1 MTQELLEQKILENVK
16 PQKVNIVSGVC
27 NGCVFVD
34 KPSLC
39 KKFVCWTRLPEFKQ
53 LLNVVWVAKPTMT
66 NSFFAEMKKEKAK
79 DMRNITKNILI
90 KTYHDID
97 QKTL

>member
-1 MTQELLEQKILENVK
+1 MNQELLEQKILENVK
-16 PQKVNIVSGVC
+16 PQKVNITSGVC

-39 KKFVCWTRLPEFKQ
+39 KKFVCWTRLPDFKQ
-53 LLNVVWVAKPTMT
+53 LLNVVWVVKPTMT
-66 NSFFAEMKKEKAK
+66 NAFFSDMKKEKAK
-79 DMRNITKNILI
+79 DMRNITRNILV

>member
-1 MTQELLEQKILENVK
+1 MSQELLEQKILENVK

-39 KKFVCWTRLPEFKQ
+39 KKFVCWTRLPDFKQ
-53 LLNVVWVAKPTMT
+53 LLNVVWVVKPTMT
-66 NSFFAEMKKEKAK
+66 KTFFADARKEKSK
-79 DMRNITKNILI
+79 DMRRVTKDILI

>member
-16 PQKVNIVSGVC
+16 PQKIDLKSGVC
-27 NGCVFVD
+27 EKCIFVD
-34 KPSLC
+34 SPSLC

-66 NSFFAEMKKEKAK
+66 KAFLVDIRKENLK
-79 DMRNITKNILI
+79 DMRKVTKNILI